1 MESKSL
7 EITLRPYRLSDAED
21 FLKYTEDE
29 KLTQFT
35 RWNTFK
41 SKKEALSDIKDCRAE
56 IGYALA
62 AEYWGQGIV
71 IRALKMA
78 ITEGFKEFTD
88 LVRMQALVLIENKA
102 SQRVLEKLGFHMK
115 GLLREYTIHK
125 GTVKDVF
132 MYSLLPT
139 DLMP

>member
-1 MESKSL
+1 MESQSL

-29 KLTQFT
+29 K
-35 RWNTFK
+35 
-41 SKKEALSDIKDCRAE
+41 CRAE

-71 IRALKMA
+71 IRAVKMA

-88 LVRMQALVLIENKA
+88 LVRMQALILIENKA
-102 SQRVLEKLGFHMK
+102 SQRVLEKLGFHME